1 MTNKLLAAT
10 AMAVCLMV
18 GTSDAN
24 AQARDQ
30 IRIVGSSTVF
40 PFTTAVAEQFGRAGR
55 FKTPVVESTG
65 TGGGMRLFCA
75 GVGPQHPDFT
85 NASRRITGS
94 EFDTCRTN
102 GVTEIVELPVGFDGI
117 VLAVKKGSPKFSFTR
132 EQIWKALARQVP
144 VNGQLVNNPYQ
155 RWNEID
161 PALPNWPIEVMG
173 PPPTSGTRDSFVEL
187 VMDVGCRNVPEIR
200 AISDNRARQQACSAI
215 REDGKFIEAGENDNL
230 IVQRLTAGQAGLI
243 GIFGYSFLDQ
253 NELREHRLGHVSGG
267 AVDVRL
273 RQARPCRGNPRHARV
288 HRRVHERACD
298 GRQRLPG
305 AEGADHP
312 PRRAAPRQPRERHQ
326 PRGDDP
332 PVRLWAGRGLPSPP
346 DFVPYF
352 FPAARSTATG
362 LSGRQR

>member
-243 GIFGYSFLDQ
+243 GVFGYSFLDQ
-253 NELREHRLGHVSGG
+253 NADKLEAKPIENVEASYENIASGTYPVARSMFVYAKRAHVEAIPGMREFIAEFMSERAMGDNGYLAQKGLITHP
-267 AVDVRL
+267 AA
-273 RQARPCRGNPRHARV
+273 Q
-288 HRRVHERACD
+288 RRVN
-298 GRQRLPG
+298 
-305 AEGADHP
+305 
-312 PRRAAPRQPRERHQ
+312 RENVTNLVAMTR
-326 PRGDDP
+326 P
-332 PVRLWAGRGLPSPP
+332 
-346 DFVPYF
+346 
-352 FPAARSTATG
+352 
-362 LSGRQR
+362 